1 MSDLLVVQD
10 LSKHY
15 RIRTGGF
22 ILRKH
27 KSLRAV
33 DGVSLAIKE
42 RACFGIVGETG
53 SGKTT
58 LSKLVLMLEKPTAG
72 DIWFEGQRIADFDRR
87 KVKWYRTRVGA
98 VFQDA
103 GNSLDPRMKVKDIV
117 AEPLRAHAKRL
128 SRKDVRALTREA
140 LQKVG
145 LGDVFLER
153 YPHELSGG
161 QKQRVAIARALILEP
176 SLVILD
182 EPVSALD
189 VSIQAQILNLLADI
203 QEAHGLTYLII
214 SHDLA
219 MLYHLTTQI
228 AVMYMGK
235 IVEMGDTEEVFRE
248 PLHPYTRALFAA
260 IPQPVPGRKKE
271 TPALSGE
278 IGDPLD
284 PPPGCRFCPRCPVRE
299 ERCSQQMP
307 HLVEVSSNHAVACL
321 ACSDGQGLER
331 QTTRSRAAIAER
343 ETW

>member
-1 MSDLLVVQD
+1 MSDLLVVRNV
-10 LSKHY
+10 SRHY
-15 RIRTGGF
+15 RIRTGGLIF
-22 ILRKH
+22 RQH
-27 KSLRAV
+27 KFLRAV
-33 DGVSLAIKE
+33 DDVSFAVKE
-42 RACFGIVGETG
+42 GACFGIVGETG

-58 LSKLVLMLEKPTAG
+58 LSKLVLMVEKPTAG

-87 KVKWYRTRVGA
+87 KLRWYRTRVGA

-103 GNSLDPRMKVKDIV
+103 GNSLDPRMRVKDII
-117 AEPLRAHAKRL
+117 AEPLMAHAHGLPR
-128 SRKDVRALTREA
+128 RVVRARIQEA

-203 QEAHGLTYLII
+203 QERHGLTYLII

-228 AVMYMGK
+228 AVMYMGR
-235 IVEMGDTEEVFRE
+235 ILEMGDTEEVFRE
-248 PLHPYTRALFAA
+248 PVHPYTKALFAA

-271 TPALSGE
+271 APALAGE
-278 IGDPLD
+278 ISDPLD
-284 PPPGCRFCPRCPVRE
+284 PPPGCRFWPRCPVKE
-299 ERCSQQMP
+299 ENCSRQAP
-307 HLVEVSSNHAVACL
+307 TLVEVGRNHAVACL
-321 ACSDGQGLER
+321 RCG
-331 QTTRSRAAIAER
+331 
-343 ETW
+343 ETLA

>member
-1 MSDLLVVQD
+1 MSDLLVVRD

-22 ILRKH
+22 FLRKH

-87 KVKWYRTRVGA
+87 KVRWYRTRVGA

-128 SRKDVRALTREA
+128 SRKDVRALTRDA

-284 PPPGCRFCPRCPVRE
+284 PPPGCRFCPRCPVRQE
-299 ERCSQQMP
+299 GCSQQMP
-307 HLVEVSSNHAVACL
+307 RLVEVRSNHAVACL
-321 ACSDGQGLER
+321 ACSDGQEIGG
-331 QTTRSRAAIAER
+331 QADKN
-343 ETW
+343 